1 MNNRVCD
8 SVVMSAGAYSSRRK
22 SAKSILFLI
31 GLLLAEGLLVTSCS
45 EEWDGDMAQGY
56 FQTLGSKAKFLDVS
70 AEAGEMQISM
80 CGTETE
86 SVIPIV
92 SIAIGRELMGSEHLW
107 DDYEKYGWM
116 LQPATVYKAAGYSS
130 YPNTLDMEYQFEW
143 VKCAS
148 YKYPGSSKGVLQV
161 KYEKYTGTEPRT
173 ITIYLRNEDAGF
185 LVLTQWPENGTEAAD
200 ENQPE

>member
-8 SVVMSAGAYSSRRK
+8 SVAMSAGAYSSRCK

-45 EEWDGDMAQGY
+45 EEWDGDKAQGY

-70 AEAGEMQISM
+70 AEAGEMQMSM
-80 CGTETE
+80 WGTETE

-185 LVLTQWPENGTEAAD
+185 LVLTQWPEDGVYAAD

>member
-8 SVVMSAGAYSSRRK
+8 SVVMSAGAYSSRCK

-45 EEWDGDMAQGY
+45 EEWDGDKAQGY
-56 FQTLGSKAKFLDVS
+56 FQTLGSKAEFLDVS
-70 AEAGEMQISM
+70 AEAGEMQISLT
-80 CGTETE
+80 GTETE
-86 SVIPIV
+86 SVVPIV

-116 LQPATVYKAAGYSS
+116 LQPATVYKGAGYSS
-130 YPNTLDMEYQFEW
+130 YPNTLDMEYQFDW
-143 VKCAS
+143 VKCAT
-148 YKYPGSSKGVLQV
+148 YKYPRSTKGVLQV
-161 KYEKYTGTEPRT
+161 KYEKNTGTEPRT

-185 LVLTQWPENGTEAAD
+185 LVLTQWPEDGVYAAD
-200 ENQPE
+200 DNQPK